1 MPSILDISPRLVS
14 LSPRGRG
21 GEVSRLTEF
30 AKRLRR
36 DTTDAERL
44 LWSRLR
50 ASQLS
55 GHKFKRQQPIG
66 NYIVDFVCFDA
77 KLIIELDGGQHADQD
92 EADRSREAWLR
103 SQGFRVIRFWNN
115 DVMHNLDGVL
125 ERIMENLASYP
136 PKKKGIVDA

>member
-1 MPSILDISPRLVS
+1 
-14 LSPRGRG
+14 
-21 GEVSRLTEF
+21 VSRLTEF